1 MLQTDSLPP
10 FDAEF
15 FSMSSTPERWQYL
28 ESYLPGKVVRLEP
41 YRVEDTTRY
50 GFLILEHDILIYD
63 GPEPASPYLKP
74 LKKCHY
80 IYFPELLTALTAW
93 LKTVTFLSIFTL
105 FLVKNINDL
114 KGVLIIVFGQ
124 KVSFSGLYTW
134 LRNIPPTGPDTH
146 KIIQSL

>member
-1 MLQTDSLPP
+1 MIENSNIP
-10 FDAEF
+10 
-15 FSMSSTPERWQYL
+15 
-28 ESYLPGKVVRLEP
+28 
-41 YRVEDTTRY
+41 
-50 GFLILEHDILIYD
+50 
-63 GPEPASPYLKP
+63 
-74 LKKCHY
+74 
-80 IYFPELLTALTAW
+80 IYFHP
-93 LKTVTFLSIFTL
+93 